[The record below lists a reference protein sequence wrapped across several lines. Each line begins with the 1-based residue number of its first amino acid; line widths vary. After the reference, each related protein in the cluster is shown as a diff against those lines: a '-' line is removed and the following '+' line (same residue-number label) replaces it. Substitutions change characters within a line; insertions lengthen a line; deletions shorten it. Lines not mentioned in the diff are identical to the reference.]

1 MQFRFV
7 HDFDVE
13 PAGFWEMF
21 FSEAFENELFRG
33 LKMKT
38 WKVLER
44 RDEASKL
51 HRTVKIEPDMAV
63 PSWATSVVKETGYT
77 EIDVFHKAD
86 SKMDVKIDPAVM
98 RDRFQLSGVFAVT
111 PLGPGRCRREFSGEI
126 KVSVPLLGG
135 KIEKFMIDQIRDGY
149 DQAARITRDY
159 LAKQK
164 SQS

>member
-13 PAGFWEMF
+13 PAGFWAMF

-44 RDEASKL
+44 REDGGKL
-51 HRTVKIEPDMAV
+51 HRTVKLEPDMAV

-77 EIDVFHKAD
+77 EIDVFYRAE

-98 RDRFQLSGVFAVT
+98 RDRFQLQGVFAVT
-111 PLGPGRCRREFSGEI
+111 PLGPGRCRREFAGEI

-135 KIEKFMIDQIRDGY
+135 RIEKFMVDQIRDGY